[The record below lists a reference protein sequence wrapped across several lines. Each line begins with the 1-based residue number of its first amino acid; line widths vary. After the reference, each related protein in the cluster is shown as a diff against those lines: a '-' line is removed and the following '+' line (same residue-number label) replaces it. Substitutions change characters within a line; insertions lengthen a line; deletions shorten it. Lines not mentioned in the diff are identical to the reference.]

1 MTEREREAAFAAMIE
16 SMRAQVEEFWKRRAT
31 SQTPCQLIAAKFRG
45 DGAAGVLS

>member
-16 SMRAQVEEFWKRRAT
+16 SMHAEVDDFWKRHAA
-31 SQTPCQLIAAKFRG
+31 SQTLCKLIAGKFRG